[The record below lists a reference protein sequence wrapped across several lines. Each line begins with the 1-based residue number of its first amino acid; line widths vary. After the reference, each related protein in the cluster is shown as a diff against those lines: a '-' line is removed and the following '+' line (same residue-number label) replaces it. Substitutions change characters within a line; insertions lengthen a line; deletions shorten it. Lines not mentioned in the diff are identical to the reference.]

1 MFSWVAAALIKMKS
15 NIFYPIS
22 DDALHFSLYRH
33 RFVDTPYAY
42 VGDVPHLWGQLREGY
57 LGAPALL
64 KDV

>member
-1 MFSWVAAALIKMKS
+1 MFSWGAAALIKMKS

-42 VGDVPHLWGQLREGY
+42 VSDVPHLWANYE
-57 LGAPALL
+57 
-64 KDV
+64 KDTWWPQRY